1 MKLDRTVGTSVI
13 LLVTFAFCRGSAYSL
28 TTVAFTVLSSG
39 TVAFLRFAIGALAL
53 IIWAAFSIRGLSWL
67 ARDWKPILV
76 FSLIGNSIP
85 FSLMTL
91 GQETVPSGLAS
102 VMMALTP
109 MFSAIVAHVSLPDE
123 KLNPRAVI
131 GLAIG
136 FAGVF
141 AIVYARGKI
150 DLNAGMIFGL
160 GALTLAA
167 ICIAINIVSVRFFRP
182 TNQLGTATFSLVL
195 AALTLVPFVNFA
207 DFRKPIPLDVVY
219 ACIALGVVGTAVGW
233 LSLLALSKRASAA
246 FSSTVNYL
254 IPIVGLGIGAI
265 FLKEDVYWTD
275 GVALALI
282 IGGTTLVKS
291 GPARPAM
298 RKEPSDDTEACGQ
311 GIQS

>member
-1 MKLDRTVGTSVI
+1 MKLDRTIGTSVL
-13 LLVTFAFCRGSAYSL
+13 LLVTFALCRGSAYSL
-28 TTVAFTVLSSG
+28 TTVAFTAMSSG
-39 TVAFLRFAIGALAL
+39 TVAFLRFAIGAIALLA
-53 IIWAAFSIRGLSWL
+53 WAAFSIQGVGWL

-76 FSLIGNSIP
+76 FALIGNSIP
-85 FSLMTL
+85 FGLMTL

-109 MFSAIVAHVSLPDE
+109 MFSALVAHVCLPDE
-123 KLNPRAVI
+123 KLTSRAVV

-150 DLNAGMIFGL
+150 NLNAGMLYGL

-167 ICIAINIVSVRFFRP
+167 ICIAVNIVSVRFFRP
-182 TNQLGTATFSLVL
+182 TNELGTATFSLVVAAITL
-195 AALTLVPFVNFA
+195 APFINFSDFARPVPME
-207 DFRKPIPLDVVY
+207 VVY
-219 ACIALGVVGTAVGW
+219 ACVALGTVSTALGW
-233 LSLLALSKRASAA
+233 LSLLALSKRANAA

-254 IPIVGLGIGAI
+254 IPIVGMAIGAI
-265 FLKEDVYWTD
+265 FLNEDIYWTD

-291 GPARPAM
+291 GPARPATS
-298 RKEPSDDTEACGQ
+298 RKAAEEPAA
-311 GIQS
+311 